1 MQRLLPQTTQQPYHE
16 WVNVHG
22 IQYWA
27 TVMVT
32 VDEIITEANAM
43 DSWMQWSAG
52 ILLTLISVA
61 IVQYLMKKVVLDFVK
76 ATSFDW
82 DDHLYRPV
90 TQRLYGFIVFAGL
103 QLTMLW
109 VMGEEDDLNVALDPV
124 FQAIYILLSTS
135 LLSVALKIMIPVI
148 LDKFSNQSSVTV
160 SGSNSLIIFILRAAV
175 WFGGIYLA
183 MEELG
188 FELMGLL
195 ASLAVF
201 SLIIGL
207 AMQQT
212 LGNIINSFML
222 ALDQPFEVGDR
233 IEVDGEIGSVVSV
246 GILSTKILTNEENLV
261 VIPNNNL
268 VNSTVVNHARGGGDG
283 QGRRISLVMDIGV
296 EYDEDISHVK
306 YTVLQLMRECPYV
319 IDAPEPRVLLN
330 ELGDFAKVFRMYG
343 WVEDYSDEF
352 VAKDWLL
359 KNIAERFA
367 KEGIGIPFPTAV
379 EISSDNK
386 ESYNKQRKATNV
398 RRARLQMI
406 KEDEALER
414 ERAQAKWEIEAITEK
429 LKDPELDRNER
440 TMLEE
445 SLRELNRVLSM
456 FEAGDS

>member
-1 MQRLLPQTTQQPYHE
+1 MLNGPL
-16 WVNVHG
+16 
-22 IQYWA
+22 A
-27 TVMVT
+27 MVT
-32 VDEIITEANAM
+32 VNEAIDGLNGM
-43 DSWMQWSAG
+43 DAWMQWSTG
-52 ILLTLISVA
+52 LILTVMSVLIVRF
-61 IVQYLMKKVVLDFVK
+61 LMKKIVLDFVK
-76 ATSFDW
+76 ATKFEW

-90 TQRLYGFIVFAGL
+90 TQRLYSFIFFAGL

-109 VMGEEDDLNVALDPV
+109 VMGKEEELNLALDPI
-124 FQAIYILLSTS
+124 FQAVYIILSTS
-135 LLSVALKIMIPVI
+135 LVSVALKVMVPVI
-148 LDKFSNQSSVTV
+148 IEKFSNPSSVTV
-160 SGSNSLIIFILRAAV
+160 SGSNSLIIFMLRASV
-175 WFGGIYLA
+175 WFAGLYLA
-183 MEELG
+183 MNELG

-268 VNSTVVNHARGGGDG
+268 INSTVVNHARGGGDG

-319 IDAPEPRVLLN
+319 IEAPEPRVLLN
-330 ELGDFAKVFRMYG
+330 ELGDFAKVFRLYG

-359 KNIAERFA
+359 KNIAESFA

-379 EISSDNK
+379 EIASDNK

-429 LKDPELDRNER
+429 LKDPELERNER
-440 TMLEE
+440 NTLEE

-456 FEAGDS
+456 FEVGDS

>member
-1 MQRLLPQTTQQPYHE
+1 
-16 WVNVHG
+16 
-22 IQYWA
+22 
-27 TVMVT
+27 MVT
-32 VDEIITEANAM
+32 VDEIINEANAL
-43 DSWMQWSAG
+43 DSWMQWSTG
-52 ILLTLISVA
+52 ILLTLISIA
-61 IVQYLMKKVVLDFVK
+61 IIHYLMKKVVLDFVK

-82 DDHLYRPV
+82 DDQLYRPV
-90 TQRLYGFIVFAGL
+90 TQRLYGFIAFAGL

-124 FQAIYILLSTS
+124 FQAIYILLSTT

-319 IDAPEPRVLLN
+319 IDTPEPRVLLN

-379 EISSDNK
+379 EIASDNK

-406 KEDEALER
+406 KEDKALER

-440 TMLEE
+440 NMLEE

>member
-1 MQRLLPQTTQQPYHE
+1 
-16 WVNVHG
+16 
-22 IQYWA
+22 
-27 TVMVT
+27 MVT
-32 VDEIITEANAM
+32 VNEAIDGLNDM
-43 DSWMQWSAG
+43 DAWMQWSTG
-52 ILLTLISVA
+52 LILTVMSVLIVRF
-61 IVQYLMKKVVLDFVK
+61 LMKKIVLDFVK
-76 ATSFDW
+76 ATKFEW

-90 TQRLYGFIVFAGL
+90 TQRLYSFIFFAGL

-109 VMGEEDDLNVALDPV
+109 VMGKEEELNLALDPI
-124 FQAIYILLSTS
+124 FQAVYIILSTS
-135 LLSVALKIMIPVI
+135 LVSVALKVMVPVI
-148 LDKFSNQSSVTV
+148 IEKFSNPSSVTV
-160 SGSNSLIIFILRAAV
+160 SGSNSLIIFMLRASV
-175 WFGGIYLA
+175 WFAGLYLA
-183 MEELG
+183 MNELG

-268 VNSTVVNHARGGGDG
+268 INSTVVNHARGGGDG

-319 IDAPEPRVLLN
+319 IEAPEPRVLLN
-330 ELGDFAKVFRMYG
+330 ELGDFAKVFRLYG

-359 KNIAERFA
+359 KNIAESFA

-379 EISSDNK
+379 EIASDNK

-429 LKDPELDRNER
+429 LKDPELERNER
-440 TMLEE
+440 NTLEE

-456 FEAGDS
+456 FEVGDS